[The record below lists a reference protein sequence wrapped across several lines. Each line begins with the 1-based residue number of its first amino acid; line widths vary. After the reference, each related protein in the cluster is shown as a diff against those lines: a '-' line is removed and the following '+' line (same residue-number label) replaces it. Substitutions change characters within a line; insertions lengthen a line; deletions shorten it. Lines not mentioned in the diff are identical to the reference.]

1 MRSQPIIF
9 RQVLAAIDRRAFERR
24 AVEAR
29 AQAYD
34 KCFGAWDHLLALVFA
49 QLSGATSLRD
59 LELRWNALHPH
70 HAALGSGRLARSTLA
85 DANQRRPACLF
96 ADTFAALAADLGR
109 RLRHE
114 GTHLLQVLDA
124 TPIPL
129 GAHHPWARWNGR
141 IRGLKLH
148 LAYDPGTQQAA
159 ALGIT
164 DATVNDAEVGRTI
177 ALQAGRIYVFDKGYC
192 HYGWWRAIAAAGAW
206 FVTRPKTNMRLA
218 VRHLRPLPNEAGE
231 AGDGFTVLEDAEV
244 CLASKGDSALPIPL
258 RRIRLRRHADG
269 LCLEVLSNLQEASA
283 VQIATLYKRRWQ
295 IELLFRWLK
304 QHLRIRRFL
313 GHSPAAI
320 RLQLYAALI
329 AFALVHLAAR
339 RSRFAGSML
348 RFLRLVRQS
357 LSEPHDLAQIDP
369 SPPPRN
375 RRRTPPPPQLAF
387 DF

>member
-1 MRSQPIIF
+1 MPSLPIIF
-9 RQVLAAIDRRAFERR
+9 RQLIAAIDRPAFERR
-24 AVEAR
+24 VAQTR
-29 AQAYD
+29 AEAYD
-34 KCFGAWDHLLALVFA
+34 KSFGAWDHLLALIFA

-59 LELRWNALHPH
+59 LELRWTALHPH

-85 DANQRRPACLF
+85 DANQRRPACIF
-96 ADTFAALAADLGR
+96 ADTFTALAAGLGR

-114 GTHLLQVLDA
+114 GAHLLQVLDA

-129 GAHHPWARWNGR
+129 SAHQPWARWNGR

-148 LAYDPGTQQAA
+148 LVYDPESRQAA
-159 ALGIT
+159 VLGIT

-177 ALQAGRIYVFDKGYC
+177 PLQTGRTYVFDKGYC

-218 VRHLRPLPNEAGE
+218 VLRLRPLASED
-231 AGDGFTVLEDAEV
+231 GDGFTVLEDAEV
-244 CLASKGDSALPIPL
+244 RLASKGDSSLSIPL
-258 RRIRLRRHADG
+258 RRIRLRRHADDT
-269 LCLEVLSNLQEASA
+269 CLEVLSNHPDASA
-283 VQIATLYKRRWQ
+283 VEIATLYKRRWQ

-313 GHSPAAI
+313 GRSPAAI

-348 RFLRLVRQS
+348 RFLRLVRYS
-357 LSEPHDLAQIDP
+357 LTEPHDLAQIDP
-369 SPPPRN
+369 SPPPRHK
-375 RRRTPPPPQLAF
+375 RRARPPTQLAF
-387 DF
+387 HF